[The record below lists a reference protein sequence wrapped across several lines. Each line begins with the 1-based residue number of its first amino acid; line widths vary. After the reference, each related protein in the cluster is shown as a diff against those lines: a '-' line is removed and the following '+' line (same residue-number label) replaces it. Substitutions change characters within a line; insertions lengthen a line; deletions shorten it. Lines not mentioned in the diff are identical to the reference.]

1 MLVTRNPELLKIDAI
16 HTVAMPPDQK
26 AAAAVPLWT
35 DDYASLWRILKLH

>member
-1 MLVTRNPELLKIDAI
+1 VTRNPELFKLDAI
-16 HTVAMPPDQK
+16 HSAALPPDEA